1 MLIARRC
8 ERNLYWQIHFKMAA
22 GDSVEVVTPAHMA
35 VDLFDVLETNII
47 GSRIKRDLDFYV
59 IYHDTG

>member
-1 MLIARRC
+1 
-8 ERNLYWQIHFKMAA
+8 MAA
-22 GDSVEVVTPAHMA
+22 GDSVEAVTPVHMA
-35 VDLFDVLETNII
+35 VDIFDVLEKNLV